1 MSISLRFCYILKVYC
16 FNLATNIIKTINT
29 LKILIFTPQNLFVI
43 PLTLQLT
50 KYQDF
55 TDMFFAVVKE
65 VIRIMAIFF
74 VKKPIQLKN
83 LSC

>member
-55 TDMFFAVVKE
+55 IDMFFAVVIE
-65 VIRIMAIFF
+65 VICIIPIFF
-74 VKKPIQLKN
+74 LSKNQFNKKT
-83 LSC
+83 

>member
-16 FNLATNIIKTINT
+16 FNPTNIIKTINT

-55 TDMFFAVVKE
+55 IDMFFAVVIE
-65 VIRIMAIFF
+65 VIRIIPIFF
-74 VKKPIQLKN
+74 LSKNQFNKKT
-83 LSC
+83 

>member
-65 VIRIMAIFF
+65 VIRIMTIFF
-74 VKKPIQLKN
+74 VKKPIQSKN

>member
-74 VKKPIQLKN
+74 VKKQIQSKN

>member
-1 MSISLRFCYILKVYC
+1 MYISLRFCYILKVYC

-74 VKKPIQLKN
+74 VKKPIQSKN